1 VKAQEAKLLSFLE
14 KAPQFIIPIYQRT
27 YSWTDKQCRQ
37 LWDDILRA
45 GSSDTIAIHFI
56 GSIVYVEQGLSQVV
70 HKAPLL
76 VIDGQQ
82 RLTTVSL
89 LIEAL
94 ARTLGDAEPVD
105 GFSAA
110 KLRHYYLSN
119 PLESEDRY
127 FKLLLSQTDN
137 ASLKAI
143 IKHTELPK
151 EPSLRLTQNFD
162 LFTELLKEQKSNFA
176 PLCRGLAKL
185 VVVDI
190 ALSRDQDNPQ
200 LIFESMNSTG
210 KELSQADLIRNFILM
225 GLEPA
230 LQTRLYEEYWRPME
244 QDFGQEAYG
253 TQFDSFMRHYLTV
266 RTGDI
271 PREREVYEAF
281 KDYSRTTPVRDAGIE
296 ALVKEIRAFARY
308 FCALA
313 LGSEQDATLGTAFHD
328 LRELKVDVAYPFLL
342 ELYQDYA
349 SDTLSAAD
357 FAAAVRQVEA
367 YVFRRA
373 ICAIPTNSMNKT
385 FATIGKALKKDRYFE
400 SIQAHFLM
408 LPSYRRFPGDEEF
421 RRDLQT
427 RDLYHFRSRSGTY
440 WLRRLENHGRKERVL
455 VDEYTIEHI
464 LPQNTD
470 LPAAWRQA
478 LGPEWQRVQQQWLHT
493 LGNLTLTGYNAEYSD
508 RPFIEKRDMPGG
520 FKQSPLKLNAGL
532 GQLDA
537 WNEATIK
544 ERAGRLADQ
553 ALAVWVAPKL
563 DTATLA
569 AYQPE
574 KTPSAA
580 GYTIEDHPYLAKGSE
595 MYGRGVRDL
604 FEAFRKE
611 VLALDPCVSEE
622 FLKLYVAYKAE
633 TNFVD
638 VVPQAKR
645 LILSINMPYAEVNDL
660 KGMCRDVTGLGRWGN
675 GDVEVGLKSPDELH
689 YVMGLVRQAYERQM
703 GDGGQT

>member
-1 VKAQEAKLLSFLE
+1 MKATEAKLLSFLQ
-14 KAPQFIIPIYQRT
+14 KSPQFVIPIYQRT

-45 GSSDTIAIHFI
+45 GSSDTIAVHFI
-56 GSIVYVEQGLSQVV
+56 GSIVYVEQGLSQVT
-70 HKAPLL
+70 HQAPLL

-82 RLTTVSL
+82 RLTTVAL
-89 LIEAL
+89 LLEAL
-94 ARTLGDAEPVD
+94 ARAVGEGEPVD

-119 PLESEDRY
+119 PLESGDRY

-143 IKHTELPK
+143 IKNTEQPK
-151 EPSLRLTQNFD
+151 DPSLRVTHNFD
-162 LFTELLKEQKSNFA
+162 LFTELLDGQKGDLASV
-176 PLCRGLAKL
+176 CRGLAKL

-244 QDFGQEAYG
+244 LDFGQEAYG

-281 KDYSRTTPVRDAGIE
+281 KDYSRTTLVQAAGIE

-308 FCALA
+308 FCAMA
-313 LGSEQDATLGTAFHD
+313 LGRERDATLSTAFHD

-342 ELYQDYA
+342 ELYHDYA
-349 SDTLSAAD
+349 TGTLSAAD
-357 FAAAVRQVEA
+357 FAAAVRLLEA

-385 FATIGKALKKDRYFE
+385 FATFGKALKKDRYLE
-400 SIQAHFLM
+400 SVQAHFLT
-408 LPSYRRFPGDEEF
+408 LPSYRRFPADEEF
-421 RRDLQT
+421 RRDLHK
-427 RDLYHFRSRSGTY
+427 RDVYNFRNCSY

-464 LPQNTD
+464 LPQNPE
-470 LPAAWRQA
+470 LPAAWKQA
-478 LGPEWQRVQQQWLHT
+478 LGPEWQQVQQQWLHT

-508 RPFIEKRDMPGG
+508 RPFAEKRDMAGG
-520 FKQSPLKLNAGL
+520 FKESPLKLNAGL

-537 WNEATIK
+537 WNEATIQ

-553 ALAVWVAPKL
+553 ALTVWTAPKL
-563 DTATLA
+563 DAATLA
-569 AYQPE
+569 GYRPV
-574 KTPSAA
+574 KAA
-580 GYTIEDHPYLAKGSE
+580 TIGGYTIEDHSLLTTGG
-595 MYGRGVRDL
+595 MRGVFD
-604 FEAFRKE
+604 AFRKE
-611 VLALDPCVSEE
+611 VLALDPCVTEE
-622 FLKLYVAYKAE
+622 FKKLYVAYKAE

-645 LILSINMPYAEVNDL
+645 LILILNMTFAEINDP
-660 KGMCRDVTGLGRWGN
+660 KGLCRDVTGMGRWGN
-675 GDVEVGLKSPDELH
+675 GDVEVGLKSLDELP
-689 YVMGLVRQAYERQM
+689 YVMGLVRQSYVRQM
-703 GDGGQT
+703 GDGGQA

>member
-1 VKAQEAKLLSFLE
+1 MKATEAKLLAFLQ
-14 KAPQFIIPIYQRT
+14 KSPQFVIPIYQRT
-27 YSWTDKQCRQ
+27 YSWTEKQCRQ

-45 GSSDTIAIHFI
+45 GSSDTIAVHFI
-56 GSIVYVEQGLSQVV
+56 GSIVYVEQGLSQVT
-70 HKAPLL
+70 HQAPLL

-89 LIEAL
+89 LIEGL
-94 ARTLGDAEPVD
+94 ARALGDGEPVD

-119 PLESEDRY
+119 PLESGDRY

-143 IKHTELPK
+143 IKHSELPH
-151 EPSLRLTQNFD
+151 EPSLRVTQNFD
-162 LFTELLKEQKSNFA
+162 LFTELLTGQKGDFV
-176 PLCRGLAKL
+176 PVCRGLAKL

-210 KELSQADLIRNFILM
+210 KELSQADLIRNFVLM
-225 GLEPA
+225 GLEPG

-266 RTGDI
+266 QTGGI

-281 KDYSRTTPVRDAGIE
+281 KDYARSTTPVDGERIE

-313 LGSEQDATLGTAFHD
+313 LGREQDAALSMAFQD

-342 ELYQDYA
+342 ELYSDYA
-349 SDTLSAAD
+349 NGKLSAGE
-357 FAAAVRQVEA
+357 FVAAVRLVEA

-373 ICAIPTNSMNKT
+373 ICAIPPSSLNKT
-385 FATIGKALKKDRYFE
+385 FATFGKALKKDRYLE
-400 SIQAHFLM
+400 SIQAHFLA
-408 LPSYRRFPGDEEF
+408 LPSYRRFPGDDEF
-421 RRDLQT
+421 RRDLHT
-427 RDLYHFRSRSGTY
+427 RDVYNFRSRSY
-440 WLRRLENHGRKERVL
+440 WLRRLENHGRKERVP

-464 LPQNTD
+464 LPQNSD
-470 LPAAWRQA
+470 LPAAWKQA
-478 LGPEWQRVQQQWLHT
+478 LGTEWQRVQQQWLHT

-508 RPFIEKRDMPGG
+508 RPFAEKRDMVGG
-520 FKQSPLKLNAGL
+520 FKESPLKLNAGL
-532 GQLDA
+532 GQLDG
-537 WNEATIK
+537 WNESAIQ

-553 ALAVWVAPKL
+553 ALTVWVAPRL
-563 DTATLA
+563 DAATLA
-569 AYQPE
+569 AYQPA
-574 KTPSAA
+574 KPTTAG
-580 GYTIEDHPYLAKGSE
+580 GYTMDDHPNLFAPGMRE
-595 MYGRGVRDL
+595 V

-611 VLALDPCVSEE
+611 VLALDPCVTEE
-622 FLKLYVAYKAE
+622 FMKLYVAYKAE

-645 LILSINMPYAEVNDL
+645 LRLSLNMAFAEIHDP
-660 KGMCRDVTGLGRWGN
+660 KGLCKDVTNLGRWGN
-675 GDVEVGLKSPDELH
+675 GDVEVGLKSLDELP
-689 YVMGLVRQAYERQM
+689 YVIGLVRQSYERQM
-703 GDGGQT
+703 GDGGQA